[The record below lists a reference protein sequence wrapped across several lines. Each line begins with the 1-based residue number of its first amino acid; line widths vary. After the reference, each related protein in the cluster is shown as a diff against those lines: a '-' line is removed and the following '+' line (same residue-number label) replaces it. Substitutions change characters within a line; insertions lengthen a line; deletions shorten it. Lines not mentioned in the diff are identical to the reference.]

1 MSTTSQECDKL
12 CLKAFGKI
20 LSPPS
25 GPARE
30 ADKNFIHRL
39 ISLTLKSE
47 ALRYPPDAAAC
58 GAAPALKKKTT
69 WESVQRSAQVFDF
82 QAGMNRI
89 PRIFISSAYS
99 SRLEVEDLES
109 NSLQN
114 LF

>member
-39 ISLTLKSE
+39 ISLTLKGE
-47 ALRYPPDAAAC
+47 ALRYPPAAC

-69 WESVQRSAQVFDF
+69 WESVQSASADPSWDEQNTENLYFECIF
-82 QAGMNRI
+82 KSAG
-89 PRIFISSAYS
+89 SQ
-99 SRLEVEDLES
+99 RLGI
-109 NSLQN
+109 Q
-114 LF
+114 LFTKSILSYNI